1 MPPKMS
7 FTKER
12 ILDCAFDIIRKD
24 GLGALSARRIAQE
37 LKCSTRPVYGTFV
50 SMAALQAA
58 VIQKA
63 REFALNFFLV
73 ERQDS
78 DTPFLSLGLRY
89 FQFSQEER
97 SLFTLLYME
106 GKMGGSFENL
116 GRHFAPLLDRMKT
129 DPCIS
134 GLSEVALK
142 RLGTNSW
149 IYTHGLIALIHAFK
163 PDDAEELIR
172 KFISQMGLVLCEWEQ
187 HHATQVQ
194 TS

>member
-37 LKCSTRPVYGTFV
+37 LKCSTRPVYATFV
-50 SMAALQAA
+50 SMAALQEAA
-58 VIQKA
+58 IQKA
-63 REFALNFFLV
+63 REFALNYFLKAGK
-73 ERQDS
+73 DS
-78 DTPFLSLGLRY
+78 DSPFLNLGLKY

-116 GRHFAPLLDRMKT
+116 GRHFGPLLDRMKT
-129 DPCIS
+129 DPRIS
-134 GLSEVALK
+134 GFSEAALK
-142 RLGTNSW
+142 RLGTNTW
-149 IYTHGLIALIHAFK
+149 IYTHGLIALIHAFQS
-163 PDDAEELIR
+163 DDAEELIR
-172 KFISQMGLVLCEWEQ
+172 KLISQMGLVLCEWEQ
-187 HHATQVQ
+187 HQVGQ
-194 TS
+194 AEKS